1 MNELSKEYMRKFQY
15 TLLMTS
21 FCVAISQDSSI
32 FKAPPDMETMVGIYG
47 NGIVE
52 ANDGGVVVAG
62 WIKYQS
68 KEYRDHD
75 LWIIKTDQSGNEVWQ
90 RRLGGKST
98 DRANAVI
105 KTKNGDFVIAGET
118 YSFGEGTY
126 DMWAIRFNDAGNIVW
141 HKTYGGKGVDRAY
154 AVCSGNDNGI
164 ILAGFSD
171 SFGNGSSDGWVVKLD
186 EWGKEIWSRSYG
198 GPGVD
203 RFYAIKPIKDVGYVL
218 TGYTTTTSK
227 GGLDLWILLINDQ
240 GELLWEKRW
249 GGKSDDRGNTIAIS
263 PDGKIH
269 IAGGTYS
276 RGKGREDIVYL
287 KLDQKGTLLWE
298 KSYGGEQSD
307 GANSMIITSK
317 GELVFA
323 GYTES
328 KGEGYRD
335 GWIVQTDKN
344 GKKIWDKTYG
354 GATTDQFNSIQEL
367 RDGGYIIS
375 GLSKSTGYRETD
387 IWVIKTDST
396 GEVLWEQ
403 VFKKPKIE

>member
-21 FCVAISQDSSI
+21 FCVGISQDSSI

-52 ANDGGVVVAG
+52 ANDGGVVVVG

-203 RFYAIKPIKDVGYVL
+203 RFYAIKPIKDVG
-218 TGYTTTTSK
+218 
-227 GGLDLWILLINDQ
+227 
-240 GELLWEKRW
+240 
-249 GGKSDDRGNTIAIS
+249 
-263 PDGKIH
+263 
-269 IAGGTYS
+269 
-276 RGKGREDIVYL
+276 
-287 KLDQKGTLLWE
+287 
-298 KSYGGEQSD
+298 
-307 GANSMIITSK
+307 
-317 GELVFA
+317 
-323 GYTES
+323 
-328 KGEGYRD
+328 
-335 GWIVQTDKN
+335 
-344 GKKIWDKTYG
+344 
-354 GATTDQFNSIQEL
+354 
-367 RDGGYIIS
+367 
-375 GLSKSTGYRETD
+375 
-387 IWVIKTDST
+387 
-396 GEVLWEQ
+396 
-403 VFKKPKIE
+403 

>member
-21 FCVAISQDSSI
+21 FCVGISQDSSI

-52 ANDGGVVVAG
+52 ANDGGVVVVG

-164 ILAGFSD
+164 ILAGFSE
-171 SFGNGSSDGWVVKLD
+171 SFGEGSSDGWVVKLD

-227 GGLDLWILLINDQ
+227 GALDLWILLINDQ

-269 IAGGTYS
+269 IAGEPILG
-276 RGKGREDIVYL
+276 GKE
-287 KLDQKGTLLWE
+287 E
-298 KSYGGEQSD
+298 K
-307 GANSMIITSK
+307 
-317 GELVFA
+317 
-323 GYTES
+323 
-328 KGEGYRD
+328 
-335 GWIVQTDKN
+335 
-344 GKKIWDKTYG
+344 
-354 GATTDQFNSIQEL
+354 
-367 RDGGYIIS
+367 IS
-375 GLSKSTGYRETD
+375 F
-387 IWVIKTDST
+387 I
-396 GEVLWEQ
+396 
-403 VFKKPKIE
+403 